1 MLNTEISKINSAI
14 CTKNYLKLALEQHEE
29 LEGRDEVY
37 LSIKASL
44 KLLEVKYPQTEYLDY
59 NKRILS
65 KEQKELYNSGVL
77 FV

>member
-1 MLNTEISKINSAI
+1 MLNSEISKINSAI

-29 LEGRDEVY
+29 LEGNDEIY
-37 LSIKASL
+37 LSIKSSL
-44 KLLEVKYPQTEYLDY
+44 ELLEAKYPQKEYLDY

-65 KEQKELYNSGVL
+65 KEQKEAYASGVL